1 MLSFEYFLKYL
12 RAVADTRAG
21 FVRFVSGAID
31 VTCSFLPFND
41 GLLIL
46 LVSAFQISPFAVTAT
61 LAACA
66 GYVSRAVAAASSSLS
81 SDEGLFPYEF
91 ANV

>member
-12 RAVADTRAG
+12 RAVADTRAR

-31 VTCSFLPFND
+31 VTCSFLPFD
-41 GLLIL
+41 EGLLIL
-46 LVSAFQISPFAVTAT
+46 LVSAFQIAVFAVTAT

-81 SDEGLFPYEF
+81 SDEGLFPDEF